1 MGYTA
6 AYVAVQLTV
15 MIKHCFVFTCGLLF
29 RLGFQQVGRFFI
41 LSLKKENW
49 SKMPSESV
57 LVWVILPQESTI
69 KRQNGKKIAF
79 ITGSIYSKPFLY
91 NFELLKL
98 RLDWT
103 FLYCYFYLNIL
114 LLTFHVCPML
124 PFPSWSIV

>member
-29 RLGFQQVGRFFI
+29 RLGFQQIGRFFI

-57 LVWVILPQESTI
+57 LMRVILPQESTI
-69 KRQNGKKIAF
+69 KHQTGK
-79 ITGSIYSKPFLY
+79 T
-91 NFELLKL
+91 
-98 RLDWT
+98 
-103 FLYCYFYLNIL
+103 L
-114 LLTFHVCPML
+114 LLLLGQYILNLF
-124 PFPSWSIV
+124 F